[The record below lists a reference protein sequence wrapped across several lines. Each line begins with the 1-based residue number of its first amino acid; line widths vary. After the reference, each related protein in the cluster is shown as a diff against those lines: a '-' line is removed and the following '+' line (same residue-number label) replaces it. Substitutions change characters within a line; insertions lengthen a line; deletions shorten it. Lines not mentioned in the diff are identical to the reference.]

1 MAGPQTPLR
10 ASIMAKAPVF
20 DLGTHMTGWLAH
32 VGGAVRVPASAVRRT
47 ALSKAIKLDVAEL
60 SRPAPISL
68 LLPSFMPRK
77 MSDEQIEAYLDS
89 RPGWAILSTIDEDG
103 FPHSVPLGY
112 FRLGRDIVMG
122 VRDGTHKIANIESNP
137 NVSVLL
143 EDGSSMADIR
153 GVMCKVT
160 LASFAKQT
168 KHFSSPGKVPGDG
181 ACRSQTGPPHPD
193 RAPPTSA

>member
-1 MAGPQTPLR
+1 
-10 ASIMAKAPVF
+10 
-20 DLGTHMTGWLAH
+20 
-32 VGGAVRVPASAVRRT
+32 
-47 ALSKAIKLDVAEL
+47 
-60 SRPAPISL
+60 
-68 LLPSFMPRK
+68 MPRK

-122 VRDGTHKIANIESNP
+122 VRDGTHKIANIERNP

-153 GVMCKVT
+153 GVMLQGQARVVRDAGERLQVAREGARARGVPEPDWPTAARPGVAYIRMSPVKTV
-160 LASFAKQT
+160 SWDY
-168 KHFSSPGKVPGDG
+168 SS
-181 ACRSQTGPPHPD
+181 STPD
-193 RAPPTSA
+193 QA